1 MMGGAITR
9 VGLLSRAR
17 APGSPRRHID
27 EGIPSG
33 VPYPVGLPEVAR
45 RRTLGIEDGRL
56 AALEAA
62 PAGPAPV
69 RGVAVL
75 LPGFTGSKED
85 FIPLLSPIAAA
96 GYRVISYDHRGQYES
111 AGPDRERAYSLAL
124 FTRDLREVIGA
135 VGNGEPVHLVGHSFG
150 GLVARNLVIA
160 EPALVRSLTLLDSGP
175 GGASLLRA
183 RWLSLLT
190 GLIRLCRPT
199 VLAALVVEASRWT
212 GVPAGRLPWLRYRL
226 VHTQQ
231 AGLAGMCRALSR
243 EPDRVDELASTPV
256 PVLIIFGEKDDV
268 WSPQVQEEM
277 ARRLNAPIAMI
288 KNAGHT
294 PNEDQ
299 PEATADAMLRF
310 WDIAEREP

>member
-17 APGSPRRHID
+17 APGSRRRHID

-62 PAGPAPV
+62 PAGTAPI

-96 GYRVISYDHRGQYES
+96 GYRVIAYDQRGQYES
-111 AGPDRERAYSLAL
+111 PGPDRDSDYSIAL
-124 FTRDLREVIGA
+124 FARDLREVIGA

-175 GGASLLRA
+175 AGASLLRA
-183 RWLSLLT
+183 RWLGLLT
-190 GLIRLCRPT
+190 GLIRLGGPA
-199 VLAALVVEASRWT
+199 VLAALVVQASRWT
-212 GVPAGRLPWLRYRL
+212 GVPAGRLPWLHHRL
-226 VHTQQ
+226 VCSAR
-231 AGLAGMCRALSR
+231 AGLAGMCRALAA
-243 EPDRVDELASTPV
+243 EPDRVGELAATPV
-256 PVLIIFGEKDDV
+256 PVLVIAGGNDDV
-268 WSPQVQEEM
+268 WPPQVQEEM
-277 ARRLNAPIAMI
+277 ASRLHAPIAI
-288 KNAGHT
+288 IEGAGHT

-299 PEATADAMLRF
+299 PQATAAALLRF
-310 WDIAEREP
+310 WEITEREP